1 MYDSPNA
8 PHKIDRSIDI
18 EEYAR
23 QVSANMR
30 LDQMP
35 TRHTT
40 ATQAPKMLPAEPI
53 TERGRQHLAS
63 LNKKAP
69 TAFVVRRCFGQ
80 EMDFEQARQ
89 KVWALFQLRAAA
101 ISDLEN
107 RDFNWDFSDTH
118 KANFRQMIK
127 YFINDASCELN
138 LAKAL
143 RLHGMPGTTKT
154 ESMWVFERFCKENN
168 LSKEFEYVS
177 MSEMHSK
184 AKSMKDFDPVTP
196 NVQLNRC
203 FDEVGRYVGAITR
216 FGETLDI
223 NEAIFECRY
232 PRFQNGGQLT
242 HIITNS
248 HEDLFKTFFS
258 PVLLDRILHM
268 TQPLIF
274 KGTSKRASA

>member
-1 MYDSPNA
+1 MYESPNT
-8 PHKIDRSIDI
+8 PHKIDWSIDLNKFA
-18 EEYAR
+18 E

-30 LDQMP
+30 IDQMP
-35 TRHTT
+35 TRHTQ

-63 LNKKAP
+63 LNKSAP
-69 TAFVVRRCFGQ
+69 TAFVVRRHFGQ
-80 EMDFEQARQ
+80 EMDFEAARK

-107 RDFNWDFSDTH
+107 RDFNWDFSDAH

-154 ESMWVFERFCKENN
+154 ESMWVFERFCKENK

-177 MSEMHSK
+177 MSDLHAK

-196 NVQLNRC
+196 NLKLNRV
-203 FDEVGRYVGAITR
+203 FDEVGRYIGITTSY
-216 FGETLDI
+216 GEPLDI
-223 NEAIFECRY
+223 NEAIFEERY
-232 PRFQNGGQLT
+232 TRFQNGGQLT

-268 TQPLIF
+268 TQTLTF